1 MHFMVMNFIYLF
13 TYEYLAT
20 SICRLVNAGISD
32 GRGED
37 NHTFRRVTNGRKSMC
52 FYMVANE
59 LFIYLD

>member
-1 MHFMVMNFIYLF
+1 M
-13 TYEYLAT
+13 
-20 SICRLVNAGISD
+20 NAGISD

-59 LFIYLD
+59 LFIYLFRLVSVLVIVI